1 MGILRLRTIS
11 VLTILCIAPAILFAG
26 ITTDYT
32 DAALRKLSTATKRQ
46 QNGQHLANLSAL
58 RNLQDPALRPFFYKL
73 AQHNNWKIQ
82 VHAILG
88 ISELSDDGL
97 VDPWLVQQVAPLA
110 REQLVSI
117 SLRDDLLTT
126 EQMKSLLGWSLLEPA
141 PTLMLTAELHNR
153 GVKPTSESIE
163 RLINN
168 TDLGIAT
175 IATLISENPTLIE
188 EVTNRLRRSTTRE
201 KEVALAQTLQ
211 IIQQYEWSSGKQ
223 WLLSLLDSDT
233 LGLSDIQLQ
242 QTLFTLLQLDPELGM
257 DCWRNALPSEPT
269 KLEQVRYLLLLM
281 EAEIELDESIAKLLN
296 ISSEDGLPYDLF
308 ILGSTTTDKLIDG
321 KSYIDAL
328 LDLANRGH
336 SKSTQ
341 WTFRR
346 ASNLPTDLSE
356 EFYATLS
363 LLPEGNQANNVRRR
377 DISIMAFHE
386 LINLDAV
393 KAWKLLREA
402 EDDSNQQELMLLA
415 MLQHRGD
422 ELLTKEASSIRRIGI
437 GRPDAMAL
445 LLAARGTDPI
455 TDSDQRL
462 LGLIAASGAAIES
475 SLETQ
480 AAWLYLRRMGM
491 TDQALAAATTNSP

>member
-1 MGILRLRTIS
+1 
-11 VLTILCIAPAILFAG
+11 
-26 ITTDYT
+26 
-32 DAALRKLSTATKRQ
+32 
-46 QNGQHLANLSAL
+46 
-58 RNLQDPALRPFFYKL
+58 
-73 AQHNNWKIQ
+73 
-82 VHAILG
+82 
-88 ISELSDDGL
+88 
-97 VDPWLVQQVAPLA
+97 
-110 REQLVSI
+110 
-117 SLRDDLLTT
+117 
-126 EQMKSLLGWSLLEPA
+126 MKSLLGWSLLEPA

-175 IATLISENPTLIE
+175 IATLISEDPTLIE

-257 DCWRNALPSEPT
+257 DYWRNALPSEPT
-269 KLEQVRYLLLLM
+269 KLEQVRFLLLLM

-296 ISSEDGLPYDLF
+296 IGSEDGLPYDLF

-445 LLAARGTDPI
+445 LLAARGTD
-455 TDSDQRL
+455 SDQRL